1 MTDNKQKNA
10 LLPVE
15 EKPVA
20 WHAMSPEEALMQLE
34 TTPAKGLTTEEAE
47 KRQLVYGLNQLKEKP
62 KKTFFQLVLDQLKS
76 FVIILLIVAA
86 FISMFLGE
94 WVDSG
99 AILLIV
105 ILNAVLGVVQES
117 RAEEALAALKKMAA
131 PDAQVIRDG
140 KHLSIPSNQLVPG
153 DIVKLE
159 AGNFVPADL
168 RLLEA
173 VNMRIEEAALT
184 GESVPVQKNALLKL
198 EAGASLGDRKNTVFM
213 GTVVSYGRG
222 HGVVTS
228 TGMHTQLG
236 LIANMLQSVEE
247 EDTPLQKKLDQLGK
261 TLGIA
266 CLVVC
271 AIVFGV
277 GIIQGGH
284 VLDLF
289 MIAVSLAIAAVP
301 EGLPAIVTISLA
313 LGMQEMIKRHALIR
327 RLSSVET
334 LGSATVI
341 CSDKTGTLTQ
351 NEMTVT
357 NIWADGQFVDVTGQ
371 GYSPVGEFLVEGK
384 KADLN
389 SYPAIKSALWVGA
402 LNNDALLEESQLDSG
417 ATEYRMVGDPTE
429 GSILVAAY
437 KAGAGA
443 ELISHAYPRKN
454 EIPFDSERKRMVTI
468 HAIEDPRLDDI
479 SPFTDT
485 TFKNM
490 HVVAVKGAPD
500 IVLKLCTR
508 ILSMDNKTVRPIGR
522 KWQKTDSGR
531 QRCHDAKGFTCYW
544 SSLSPG
550 EKYLRRAKQRGT

>member
-236 LIANMLQSVEE
+236 LI
-247 EDTPLQKKLDQLGK
+247 D
-261 TLGIA
+261 
-266 CLVVC
+266 
-271 AIVFGV
+271 
-277 GIIQGGH
+277 
-284 VLDLF
+284 
-289 MIAVSLAIAAVP
+289 
-301 EGLPAIVTISLA
+301 
-313 LGMQEMIKRHALIR
+313 R
-327 RLSSVET
+327 
-334 LGSATVI
+334 
-341 CSDKTGTLTQ
+341 
-351 NEMTVT
+351 
-357 NIWADGQFVDVTGQ
+357 
-371 GYSPVGEFLVEGK
+371 
-384 KADLN
+384 
-389 SYPAIKSALWVGA
+389 
-402 LNNDALLEESQLDSG
+402 
-417 ATEYRMVGDPTE
+417 
-429 GSILVAAY
+429 
-437 KAGAGA
+437 
-443 ELISHAYPRKN
+443 
-454 EIPFDSERKRMVTI
+454 
-468 HAIEDPRLDDI
+468 
-479 SPFTDT
+479 
-485 TFKNM
+485 
-490 HVVAVKGAPD
+490 
-500 IVLKLCTR
+500 
-508 ILSMDNKTVRPIGR
+508 
-522 KWQKTDSGR
+522 
-531 QRCHDAKGFTCYW
+531 
-544 SSLSPG
+544 
-550 EKYLRRAKQRGT
+550 